1 MADEES
7 KNNGKKLTA
16 GKAQKISKDDILE
29 VIRKGKPFTLL
40 KELISNKKCI
50 FLTNLH
56 HWYQLIY
63 SS

>member
-7 KNNGKKLTA
+7 KNNGKKPMA
-16 GKAQKISKDDILE
+16 GQAQTISKDDILE

-40 KELISNKKCI
+40 KELTNNKKCI

-56 HWYQLIY
+56 H
-63 SS
+63 

>member
-40 KELISNKKCI
+40 KGLISNKKCI

-56 HWYQLIY
+56 H
-63 SS
+63 